1 MFMLNR
7 IHDIIISMFVIGLQ
21 LREWCIY
28 GVGGPIGLWFGW
40 KILGVVNCLLG
51 NGI

>member
-1 MFMLNR
+1 
-7 IHDIIISMFVIGLQ
+7 MFVIGLQ

-40 KILGVVNCLLG
+40 ENFRGGKLFIGQWNLINE
-51 NGI
+51 